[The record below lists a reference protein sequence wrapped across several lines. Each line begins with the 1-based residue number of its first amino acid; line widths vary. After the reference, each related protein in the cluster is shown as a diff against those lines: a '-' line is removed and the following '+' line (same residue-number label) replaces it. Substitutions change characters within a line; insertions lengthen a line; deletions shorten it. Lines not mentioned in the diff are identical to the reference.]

1 MSSYVF
7 ILASVVVIT
16 VSCLYLLVC
25 VDKYDTG
32 IKGKV
37 RDFAYSL
44 PGRLK

>member
-1 MSSYVF
+1 MTSLIF
-7 ILASVVVIT
+7 IFASVVVIT

-32 IKGKV
+32 VKGRV

-44 PGRLK
+44 PN